1 MNAASRTFIR
11 VFTPGCLKFQLRKG
25 EFGISVFDPG
35 AVNPPLTETEIL
47 ASFRPG
53 SQSVSRTEAEIHAQ
67 GLTIVSIP
75 GGPQLPPRLQIAHVE
90 IQMSLGMKRDQ
101 FKAALMRLE

>member
-11 VFTPGCLKFQLRKG
+11 VFTPGSLKFQLRKG
-25 EFGISVFDPG
+25 EFGISIFDPD

-53 SQSVSRTEAEIHAQ
+53 SQSVSRTETQIHAQ
-67 GLTIVSIP
+67 GLTIVSVP
-75 GGPQLPPRLQIAHVE
+75 GGSQLPHRLQVAHAE
-90 IQMSLGMKRDQ
+90 IQTGLGMKRDQ
-101 FKAALMRLE
+101 FKAALKRLE